1 MSFIAQTRDQVV
13 LSAVQY
19 IHTLA
24 IAREGS
30 FTGPRRIETDV
41 HGAAVTKAC
50 IGYLVSDIST
60 IESAVFVG
68 DISDVQSST
77 ALGNVGNVESVGGIS
92 SCFDN
97 AWEGVT
103 SKTR

>member
-13 LSAVQY
+13 LSAQY
-19 IHTLA
+19 KHTLA

-30 FTGPRRIETDV
+30 FTGPRRIKIDV
-41 HGAAVTKAC
+41 HGAAVTEAC

-68 DISDVQSST
+68 NRSDLQSST
-77 ALGNVGNVESVGGIS
+77 ALGNVE
-92 SCFDN
+92 
-97 AWEGVT
+97 
-103 SKTR
+103 